1 MENKKTISAK
11 DILQKL
17 GTVMAL
23 AILCLIFS
31 FALPGKFPTINNIM
45 NILRQA
51 SINCLIAAGM
61 LCALIT
67 AGIDLSVGS
76 NCVLCTCTIG
86 FMVQKA
92 NNMLQEAQAIIEAGG
107 DLAVAEKLMT
117 GANILLNPI
126 LLVLAG
132 LAVSTFCGFINGT
145 LLTRLELPHPFVS
158 TMGMKNVLL
167 GIALLITGG
176 QSIGFTAKGVDGLM
190 ALGNGS
196 FFKIASNGLKEKL
209 LFIVPE
215 AFIPESIVESVRNA
229 TVPGTSGPLIINLGN
244 IKADFSGFPLSFLL
258 VILVFIIFDIFLRRT
273 ALGRQIYCCGG
284 NPEAARLSGIPS
296 KNVLTFVYALSGFM
310 SGMAGVICVGRLASA
325 NATGG
330 ATYDNDAIAACIVGG
345 ASFTG
350 GKGTIWGTLIGALL
364 MAVIN
369 NGLNLMGAQKDIQ
382 YIVIGGVIILAVTLD
397 VFRNKMEA
405 KARKMAAK

>member
-1 MENKKTISAK
+1 MENKKKTSVK

-17 GTVMAL
+17 GTAMAL

-31 FALPGKFPTINNIM
+31 IILPTKFPTIENIM

-51 SINCLIAAGM
+51 SINCMIAAGM

-86 FMVQKA
+86 VLVDKA
-92 NNMLQEAQAIIEAGG
+92 NITNPF
-107 DLAVAEKLMT
+107 
-117 GANILLNPI
+117 ILI
-126 LLVLAG
+126 LAG

-145 LLTRLELPHPFVS
+145 LLTRLDLPHPFVS

-167 GIALLITGG
+167 GVALLITGS
-176 QSIGFTAKGVDGLM
+176 QSIGFTAKGVDSLM
-190 ALGNGS
+190 AIGNGS
-196 FFKIASNGLKEKL
+196 FFKITKQGMMSV
-209 LFIVPE
+209 VPE
-215 AFIPESIVESVRNA
+215 ALIPGLTFKIGETA
-229 TVPGTSGPLIINLGN
+229 TP
-244 IKADFSGFPLSFLL
+244 FSGFPLSFVL
-258 VILVFIIFDIFLRRT
+258 VIVVFIIFDIFLRKT

-310 SGMAGVICVGRLASA
+310 AGMAGVICVGRLATA

-382 YIVIGGVIILAVTLD
+382 YIVIGAVIILAVTLD